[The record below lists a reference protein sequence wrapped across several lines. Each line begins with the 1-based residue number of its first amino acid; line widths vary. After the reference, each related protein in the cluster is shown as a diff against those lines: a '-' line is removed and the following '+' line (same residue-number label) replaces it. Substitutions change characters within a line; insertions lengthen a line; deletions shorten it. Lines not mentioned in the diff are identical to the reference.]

1 MKCLE
6 KGDNMLTFLGDI
18 ALISAHTRS
27 EYKPDHQYVFNCEYV
42 IGKRLEM
49 MPVPGKINL
58 SGIDCDFQKVFGKQ
72 PIAVTLSNNHINDFG
87 SQGYENTVN
96 SLKRQG
102 IKIAVGELLWIG
114 NICLLSYMDLDS
126 GNRLD
131 RNFIFKKKVAHDQ
144 IRKAKEN
151 KDARIVVL
159 IHWGIENDPNPT
171 KRQISNAHW
180 LIDEGVDLIIG
191 HHPHCV
197 QKVEEYKGKYIFYSL
212 GNGLFPP
219 INQPSHYDSNGRPTR
234 IYRFKWQKWNR
245 KSYAVTI
252 DDNAQVI
259 KVETLVQTKDS
270 VLKSTGDVDI
280 NRLILKKDYPKWVYR
295 FRKYY
300 LFFISNCFVDG
311 KLFDIKAIKA
321 EMNK

>member
-1 MKCLE
+1 
-6 KGDNMLTFLGDI
+6 MLTFLGDVS
-18 ALISAHTRS
+18 LISNKIRS
-27 EYKPDHQYVFNCEYV
+27 EYKPNNPFVLNCEYV
-42 IGKRLEM
+42 ISCNNTLK
-49 MPVPGKINL
+49 PIPGKINL
-58 SGIDCDFQKVFGKQ
+58 KGHNNDFKRIFGSN
-72 PIAVTLSNNHINDFG
+72 PIAVSVTNNHINDFG
-87 SQGYENTVN
+87 KQGYDNTCQV
-96 SLKRQG
+96 LHKKG
-102 IKIAVGELLWIG
+102 ILIASGKPVWIG
-114 NICLLSYMDLDS
+114 KLCLLSFMDLKSDNPRDIS
-126 GNRLD
+126 FLFNESKA
-131 RNFIFKKKVAHDQ
+131 IKQIKEAKK
-144 IRKAKEN
+144 ILGS
-151 KDARIVVL
+151 RIIVL

-171 KRQISNAHW
+171 NMQIKHAHW
-180 LIDEGVDLIIG
+180 LIDNGADLIIG
-191 HHPHCV
+191 HHPHCT
-197 QKVEEYKGKYIFYSL
+197 QKIEKYKGKHIFYSL